1 MPRTLGYRATMSD
14 SEQMM
19 NKLMGAASSG
29 ADRARREAM
38 PPDPEPKEPLSPT
51 DEKAKAEAERKRIL
65 LQGWEEQGL
74 LSPAAPAEGDSMGA
88 IDFQIMQS
96 DALIELLDP
105 VRALMKKLTI
115 TG

>member
-19 NKLMGAASSG
+19 NKLIGAASSG

-38 PPDPEPKEPLSPT
+38 PPDPTPKKPLSPT
-51 DEKAKAEAERKRIL
+51 NEKAKAEEERKRIL

-74 LSPAAPAEGDSMGA
+74 LSPPPAEGEDVSA
-88 IDFQIMQS
+88 IDFQILQS

-105 VRALMKKLTI
+105 VGAFMKKLTI